1 MNRKL
6 NRMKVRP
13 RAINGY
19 DDYPY
24 YWHPYCPPYRYN
36 CYHPCFWY
44 DDMYD
49 VYDYEYE
56 YYDNYY
62 NDYNDHDYDHDRDYE
77 HERDYSHEGDV
88 NGHSEN
94 RRVKRKTQVPLG
106 LHRDLKR
113 RLPMRNRKGGYV

>member
-62 NDYNDHDYDHDRDYE
+62 NDYNDHDRDYE